1 MKVVA
6 LILAFC
12 MHTMVLLSQEFKEVT
27 KELAFDELSKVSKNY
42 NGDLYS
48 LSYAKRMFKNAADAS
63 PFQESTGTIYKGVG
77 YEYRVEEPGSLVIQ
91 NQDYKLV
98 VDSTIHLVTFN
109 VKDSLFKAVNLD
121 QMMRSDMVSLYTFQ
135 RKENKQTV
143 SYRIIPNN
151 GIGST
156 SEVSFDKQ
164 NFLLTTITMIFPL
177 GNYFQD
183 QLEDETEEQPI
194 VIVSYNKP
202 EKLNKQSNRF
212 NFSNWLTLEKDTPKL
227 LENQAKFE
235 LHDQR
240 YKPSKN

>member
-1 MKVVA
+1 
-6 LILAFC
+6 
-12 MHTMVLLSQEFKEVT
+12 
-27 KELAFDELSKVSKNY
+27 
-42 NGDLYS
+42 
-48 LSYAKRMFKNAADAS
+48 
-63 PFQESTGTIYKGVG
+63 
-77 YEYRVEEPGSLVIQ
+77 
-91 NQDYKLV
+91 
-98 VDSTIHLVTFN
+98 
-109 VKDSLFKAVNLD
+109 
-121 QMMRSDMVSLYTFQ
+121 MMRSDMVSLYTFQ